1 MEAES
6 TQSALIASPNIFG
19 DRMRFDAEGSVT
31 RWIGDLKRGDREA
44 ARLLWERYFGC
55 LVRLARKKLPGAGR
69 HGADAD
75 EEDVALSV
83 LDSLCRGAEQGRFP
97 KLADR
102 DDLWGLLLVITARKA
117 INQARRQGALKRG
130 GGRVLAEAARVADG
144 PDESGPMEGLGGIVG
159 AEPSPEFAAMVAEQ
173 YRLLLEA
180 LGDDSLRRIALRKLE
195 GYTGEEIAA
204 ELGCAPRTVANKL
217 KIIRLKWGGSA

>member
-1 MEAES
+1 
-6 TQSALIASPNIFG
+6 
-19 DRMRFDAEGSVT
+19 MRSDAEGSVT
-31 RWIGDLKRGDREA
+31 RWIGDLKRGDHDA
-44 ARLLWERYFGC
+44 ARPLWERYFGR

-69 HGADAD
+69 RGADAD

-102 DDLWGLLLVITARKA
+102 DDLWGLLVVITARKA
-117 INQARRQGALKRG
+117 INQAKRQGALKRG
-130 GGRVLAEAARVADG
+130 GGRVLAEAAFIADG
-144 PDESGPMEGLGGIVG
+144 PDEGSPTGGLDQFVG
-159 AEPSPEFAAMVAEQ
+159 DGPSPEFAAMVAEQ

-180 LGDDSLRRIALRKLE
+180 LGDDALRRIALRKLE

-217 KIIRLKWGGSA
+217 RIIRLKWGGSS